1 MTALADTCGST
12 IPGSGVTAHHVEA
25 AHAKNSWA
33 EVRAI
38 SVTKPV
44 PGKAI
49 RQLLDQC
56 AQRQTHDLLLMV
68 EGRSAEAL
76 EASAKGFSHRA
87 LDLIVR
93 LQADCPPNERQ
104 KPLPRQ

>member
-1 MTALADTCGST
+1 MSKRPMLRIRGQRCERS
-12 IPGSGVTAHHVEA
+12 
-25 AHAKNSWA
+25 
-33 EVRAI
+33 RL
-38 SVTKPV
+38 TKPV

-76 EASAKGFSHRA
+76 EASVKGFSHRA
-87 LDLIVR
+87 LDLGVR

-104 KPLPRQ
+104 KPLPANKRSDDSDLA